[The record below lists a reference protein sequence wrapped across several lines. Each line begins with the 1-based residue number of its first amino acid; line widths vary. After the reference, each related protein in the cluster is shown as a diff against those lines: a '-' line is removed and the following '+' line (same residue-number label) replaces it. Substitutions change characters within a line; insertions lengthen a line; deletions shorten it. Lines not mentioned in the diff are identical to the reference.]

1 MDASA
6 MHRFVATNVAWPTD
20 EKFFIPDGR
29 LSRFL
34 QTNLRFKV
42 FLVMIAVFKD
52 AYASGTVPSLTTAE
66 IVEVRLRM
74 KDIVRHMFYAAHIR
88 QNEFRVASEPPRIP
102 AESAWMFHVLL
113 VLLHAVGFEGDSVTV
128 AVGDL
133 SINKA
138 PSEGRLAHAQ
148 ASFFLGGALQTY
160 LDSMKEGKAVMLD
173 YPEYD
178 ENGWVSKNFAYRS
191 RPSDFLCIAVDDST
205 ANVFRLNS
213 VIADWRQRGAS
224 ANNGHAAEIVAD
236 NAAAQ
241 GVGNEGMDVADAATG
256 VGITSAVKSVR
267 RALAKRSPTRRSLR
281 VLAEKIEEDA
291 SKDAVAAARFFINE
305 EERARS
311 EASYGS
317 LPELQSV
324 SDSD

>member
-6 MHRFVATNVAWPTD
+6 MHQFITTNVAWPTD
-20 EKFFIPDGR
+20 EKFFIPDGE
-29 LSRFL
+29 LLRFL

-52 AYASGTVPSLTTAE
+52 AYASRTVPLLTTAE
-66 IVEVRLRM
+66 VVEVRLCM
-74 KDIVRHMFYAAHIR
+74 KDIVCHM
-88 QNEFRVASEPPRIP
+88 NEFCVAYEPPRIP

-113 VLLHAVGFEGDSVTV
+113 VLLHAIGFEGNSVMV

-133 SINKA
+133 SVNKA
-138 PSEGRLAHAQ
+138 PLEGRMTHTQVL
-148 ASFFLGGALQTY
+148 FFLGGALQTY
-160 LDSMKEGKAVMLD
+160 FDRVKEGKAVMLD

-178 ENGWVSKNFAYRS
+178 KNGWVSKNFAYRS
-191 RPSDFLCIAVDDST
+191 CPSDFLCITVDDST
-205 ANVFRLNS
+205 ANVFQLNS

-224 ANNGHAAEIVAD
+224 ANNGHAADIVAD

-241 GVGNEGMDVADAATG
+241 GVGNEGMDVMDMATG
-256 VGITSAVKSVR
+256 VGIASAVKSVHR
-267 RALAKRSPTRRSLR
+267 VLSKRSLTHCSLR
-281 VLAEKIEEDA
+281 ILATKIEEDA

-311 EASYGS
+311 EVLYGS